1 MIIRP
6 CLLKNVKNLRDVF
19 PEEEFEKLAEARI
32 ELIREIGLHIS
43 AIKAKRKEMIEA
55 RKKVNV
61 IEDVVEKAYAYEK
74 EVKPFLD
81 NIREHIDKLE
91 LIVDDEK
98 WPLPKYREL
107 LFVR

>member
-1 MIIRP
+1 
-6 CLLKNVKNLRDVF
+6 
-19 PEEEFEKLAEARI
+19 
-32 ELIREIGLHIS
+32 
-43 AIKAKRKEMIEA
+43 MIEA

-81 NIREHIDKLE
+81 DIRNHIDHLE

-98 WPLPKYREL
+98 WPIPKYREL